1 MPFIAGALRSDQGNQ
16 QEDSDMKAK
25 ILVLT
30 AALAAFP
37 IANASAACL
46 SNINGGTTMNEGD
59 CYRHSNGQ
67 TVGCHGGQLGVVG
80 GTTNKC
86 KAWIEVQ
93 RQPAG
98 SLGTTATDPSRGGK
112 GSTLSS
118 GAATIQK

>member
-1 MPFIAGALRSDQGNQ
+1 MRV
-16 QEDSDMKAK
+16 K
-25 ILVLT
+25 IFV
-30 AALAAFP
+30 LAATLSALP
-37 IANASAACL
+37 IASASAACM

-86 KAWIEVQ
+86 KAWIEVV

-98 SLGTTATDPSRGGK
+98 SLGTTATDPNRGAK
-112 GSTLSS
+112 GSMFSS
-118 GAATIQK
+118 GAVLQK